1 MKWFLNIAII
11 LFVGLLI
18 FNISQLNFNDNLLSE
33 ENKIFSLSGMFAIV
47 GLLLT
52 SILYFFRK
60 IAGFKTTK

>member
-60 IAGFKTTK
+60 IAVFKTTK